1 MNFMSVWVSWRVLA
15 FLGTMLCGFVALAS
29 LAKADTSVRKSTVYF
44 TVRGKTASE
53 LDSALMRN
61 GPQAGGMARHPGAA
75 QIKFSGDIKYSEAK
89 GRCSVAAARVNLNL
103 RLILPSWRDRNGA
116 PRGLAVLF
124 DSLSGDI
131 KRHEERHA
139 EIATQHAHQMEQ
151 ALKSLPAQKTCEAMQ
166 ALVSRTTDQQIALH
180 DEDQQRFDAIEMAN
194 FEARIMRLV
203 KERQAQMQQASAAQ

>member
-1 MNFMSVWVSWRVLA
+1 MNFVSVWASWRVIA
-15 FLGTMLCGFVALAS
+15 FLGTVICGFVALAS

-75 QIKFSGDIKYSEAK
+75 QIKFSGDIKYSEAN
-89 GRCSVAAARVNLNL
+89 GRCGVSAARVNLNL
-103 RLILPSWRDRNGA
+103 KLILPNWQDRNSA
-116 PRGLAVLF
+116 PRGLAVLW

-131 KRHEERHA
+131 KRHEEHHA
-139 EIATQHAHQMEQ
+139 QIATQHARQMEQ

-166 ALVSRTTDQQIALH
+166 ALVSSTTDKQIALH
-180 DEDQQRFDAIEMAN
+180 DEDQRRFDQIEMAN

-203 KERQAQMQQASAAQ
+203 KERQAQMQVSAAK